1 MKITPDLFEAYLKC
15 PTKCFLRAHGE
26 KPTGNEFADWMQTQ
40 TAEYASQGIQRLRQ
54 GCKAEECVCGDQ
66 ATVNVKIP
74 KWHMATSFPV
84 STENLQSTIH
94 AVEHLPSHARGGP
107 ARFIPVRF
115 IARNKVTRDDK
126 LLLAFD
132 ARVLAESI
140 GRASHFGKII
150 HGDDYVVCKV
160 KTAALKRAVDNT
172 TGNISELITRQSP
185 PELVLNR
192 HCSECEFQSRCR
204 GKAIEKDELSLLANL
219 HRTERKQLKDKGI
232 FTVTQLSY
240 TFRPRRR
247 PKHLKEKRE
256 KYHHSLKALAIRE
269 RKIHVVGSPRLNI
282 TGTPVLLDVESIPD
296 WDFYYLIG
304 IRILKNGSSIQHSFW
319 ADTRQDERRIWEQF
333 IQVLVQ
339 VENPVLVHYGSF
351 EETFIRHMRER
362 YPQAGIYL
370 PSLEQLSQQSIN
382 VLAFIYGQVYFPTY
396 SNGLKEIAGFLGF
409 NWPDQNA
416 TGAYSVVLRH
426 RWEGSMATDIEQRIR
441 TYNAADCEALELLV
455 KTLWRLPGPE
465 ESRKLSQEGAIAF
478 VRADLADPFSHPSW
492 RKFQGATA
500 ELNKINAA
508 AQWDYQRDRIYLRD
522 KKQSGRRNAP
532 KRKTRGTAMQ
542 RAELRISLPERPIC
556 PKCHRKSRKIA
567 ANVSHL
573 LQDLVFG
580 RSSIKRRTVRY
591 DLQEFWCQRCRRKFG
606 SDERFY
612 GTTKFGWNLVALYFY
627 LTIDLGI
634 YQQTVARMCARLF
647 DVHISLGGSAYLR
660 SRIAGYYSQA
670 VNRIMEKI
678 AAGHLVQVDETK
690 ARKGAGSGYV
700 WVFTNAH
707 EVVYLHS
714 ESREADTLR
723 KALSGFNGVLVS
735 DFYAAYD
742 SVECQQQKCLIHLM
756 RDLNN
761 GVLAHPYD
769 EELKQLVQSF
779 GSLLKAI
786 IETIDC
792 HGLKKRF
799 MNKHVKSVR
808 RFYRE
813 LSRRAYCSEA
823 AIQCKRR
830 FEKNHD
836 GLFRFL
842 RHDGV
847 PWNNNNAEHAIKAY
861 ARARRLFTGIPT
873 TKTISEF
880 LVLLSVCETCRNKG
894 IDFLDFLRSGETDI
908 EVYVERG
915 RNKRQMLS

>member
-1 MKITPDLFEAYLKC
+1 MTITPDLFEAYLKC

-26 KPTGNEFADWMQTQ
+26 KPAGNEYSEWKENQ

-54 GCKAEECVCGDQ
+54 GYKAEECVCGDH
-66 ATVNVKIP
+66 ATGNTKFP
-74 KWHMATSFPV
+74 KWRMATSFPA

-94 AVEHLPSHARGGP
+94 AVEHLPSQAQGESP
-107 ARFIPVRF
+107 RFIPVRF

-140 GRASHFGKII
+140 GRESHFGKII
-150 HGDDYVVCKV
+150 HGGDFVVCKV
-160 KTAALKRAVDNT
+160 KTAALKRVVDNM
-172 TGNISELITRQSP
+172 TGNISELITGQSP

-192 HCSECEFQSRCR
+192 HCSECGFQSRCR
-204 GKAIEKDELSLLANL
+204 GKAIEKDDLSLLANL

-269 RKIHVVGSPRLNI
+269 RKIHVVGHPRLNI
-282 TGTPVLLDVESIPD
+282 TGTPVLLDVESVPD
-296 WDFYYLIG
+296 CDFYYLIG
-304 IRILKNGSSIQHSFW
+304 IRILKNESSIQHSFW
-319 ADTRQDERRIWEQF
+319 ANTRQDERRIWEQF

-351 EETFIRHMRER
+351 EETFIRHMRKR
-362 YPQAGIYL
+362 YPEAGTYL
-370 PSLEQLSQQSIN
+370 PSLEQVLQQSIN

-426 RWEGSMATDIEQRIR
+426 LWENSMASDVEQRIR

-455 KTLWRLPGPE
+455 KTLWRLPSPD

-500 ELNKINAA
+500 DLNKINAA
-508 AQWDYQRDRIYLRD
+508 AQWDYQRDRIYLRE
-522 KKQSGRRNAP
+522 KKHLERRNAP
-532 KRKTRGTAMQ
+532 KRTTRGAPIQ
-542 RAELRISLPERPIC
+542 RADLIVSLPERAIC

-567 ANVSHL
+567 AKVSHL

-591 DLQEFWCQRCRRKFG
+591 DLQEFWCPRCRGKFG
-606 SDERFY
+606 SDERFH

-627 LTIDLGI
+627 LAIDLGI
-634 YQQTVARMCARLF
+634 YQQTVVKMCERLF
-647 DVHISLGGSAYLR
+647 NVHISLGGTAYLR

-678 AAGHLVQVDETK
+678 TAGHLVQVDETR
-690 ARKGAGSGYV
+690 ARKGAASGYV

-714 ESREADTLR
+714 QSREADTLR
-723 KALSGFNGVLVS
+723 KALDRFKGVLVS
-735 DFYAAYD
+735 DFYTAYD
-742 SVECQQQKCLIHLM
+742 SVQCQQQKCLIHLM

-761 GVLAHPYD
+761 EVLAHPYD
-769 EELKQLVQSF
+769 EELKQLVYSF
-779 GSLLKAI
+779 GSFLRAI
-786 IETIDC
+786 IETIDRY
-792 HGLKKRF
+792 GLKKRF
-799 MNKHVKSVR
+799 LNKHVKSVG

-836 GLFRFL
+836 GLFTFL

-908 EVYVERG
+908 EVYVERR